1 MLLEVGVEL
10 NLLGGHRLGLHCQ
23 LHAPLLG
30 QPVYDAAGVFCV
42 LGKVDHRTH
51 LLGLSLELGHQ
62 LRQAVQGVVLA
73 ALEVV
78 PEYGELARLEGG
90 VAALPELTEGAFQR
104 LLQGRRVEGILEA
117 FLEGGDGRHK

>member
-1 MLLEVGVEL
+1 MRRVVFGQLQDPFAQIGLYYPDTVLLEVGVEL

-42 LGKVDHRTH
+42 LGKVDHRAH

-62 LRQAVQGVVLA
+62 LRQVV
-73 ALEVV
+73 
-78 PEYGELARLEGG
+78 
-90 VAALPELTEGAFQR
+90 
-104 LLQGRRVEGILEA
+104 
-117 FLEGGDGRHK
+117 